1 MTLCFVVFRSP
12 SFRKAFNQLGNLR
25 ALTKT
30 PILALTATAPPTIM
44 EEIKASLLLQAPT
57 IVQHDL
63 NQPNIYLSVGKRW
76 SVSVSEKVLLYNELH
91 V

>member
-1 MTLCFVVFRSP
+1 MTLCFVVFRGP

-30 PILALTATAPPTIM
+30 PIMALTATAPPTIM

-63 NQPNIYLSVGKRW
+63 NRPNIYLSVGKRW